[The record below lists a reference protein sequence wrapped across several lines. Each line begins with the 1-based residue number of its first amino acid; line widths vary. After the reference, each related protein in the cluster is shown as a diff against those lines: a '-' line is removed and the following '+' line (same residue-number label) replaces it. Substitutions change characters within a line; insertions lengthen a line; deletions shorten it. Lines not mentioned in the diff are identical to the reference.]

1 MITPIP
7 IFINLRSVIA
17 FFSSRA
23 ITLALASSVAVI
35 VFLYMNFI
43 IIICTIR
50 TIITAPP
57 VFLTKSRKVSP
68 VALPIIML
76 GGSPIKV
83 AVPPTLDAR
92 ICMRR

>member
-7 IFINLRSVIA
+7 IFISLRSVIA

-23 ITLALASSVAVI
+23 ITFALASSVAVI
-35 VFLYMNFI
+35 DFLYMNFI
-43 IIICTIR
+43 IIICKIR
-50 TIITAPP
+50 TRTTAPP
-57 VFLTKSRKVSP
+57 VFLTKSRNVSP

-92 ICMRR
+92 ICMSR